1 MNVKLQKLAKQM
13 TAIQTL
19 LQQQQGG
26 QQQQQQD
33 RTSSPRSDAK
43 KADGD
48 DKKDGDA
55 ETAEAERNIRFGS
68 S

>member
-26 QQQQQQD
+26 QQQQQD

>member
-13 TAIQTL
+13 TAIHTL

-33 RTSSPRSDAK
+33 RSSPRSDAK
-43 KADGD
+43 KANGD